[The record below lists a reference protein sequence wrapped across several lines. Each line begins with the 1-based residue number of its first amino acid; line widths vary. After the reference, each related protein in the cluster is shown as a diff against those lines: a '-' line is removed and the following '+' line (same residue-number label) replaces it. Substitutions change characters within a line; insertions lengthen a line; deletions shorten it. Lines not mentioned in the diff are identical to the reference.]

1 MFLNGFFIDSEME
14 NGIKSEFVEKFRG
27 RTKKFVVENIKLYR
41 SLPKTEEARII
52 GKQLLRASSSV
63 GANYR
68 AACRARS
75 QAEFHSKISI
85 VVEEAD
91 ESLFWMEILIEA
103 DIVAK
108 HDISILMTEATEIL
122 KVTSSARKTITDKK

>member
-1 MFLNGFFIDSEME
+1 ME
-14 NGIKSEFVEKFRG
+14 NDLKADFVTKFRE
-27 RTKKFVVENIKLYR
+27 RTKRFVVDTIELYR

-52 GKQLLRASSSV
+52 GKQLLRLASSV

-85 VVEEAD
+85 VIEEAD
-91 ESLFWMEILIEA
+91 ESLFWMEILVDTNIISKTNIE
-103 DIVAK
+103 K
-108 HDISILMTEATEIL
+108 LMTEGNEIV
-122 KVTSSARKTITDKK
+122 KVTSSARKTITDKNR

>member
-1 MFLNGFFIDSEME
+1 ME
-14 NGIKSEFVEKFRG
+14 RLSKNEFAEQFRE
-27 RTKKFVVENIKLYR
+27 RTKKFVVDNIRLYQ
-41 SLPKTEEARII
+41 SLPKTEEAKII
-52 GKQLLRASSSV
+52 GRQLLRSSSSV

-91 ESLFWMEILIEA
+91 ESVFWMEVMIETDILSSEKI
-103 DIVAK
+103 K
-108 HDISILMTEATEIL
+108 NLMNEGNEIL
-122 KVTSSARKTITDKK
+122 KVAASARKTVSENKR